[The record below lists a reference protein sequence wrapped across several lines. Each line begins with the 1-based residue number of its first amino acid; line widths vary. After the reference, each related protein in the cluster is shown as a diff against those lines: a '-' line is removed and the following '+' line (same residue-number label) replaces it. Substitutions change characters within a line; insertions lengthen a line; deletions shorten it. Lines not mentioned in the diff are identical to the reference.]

1 MLPRAFL
8 IAVLLAL
15 AACARA
21 PAPAPHPQFAASLDE
36 SGEAVVLRVANLR
49 AAQRVESIRL
59 AGPDGREVPPA
70 TRRSLRGVTATD
82 ARPAVGITA
91 TGGSE
96 SGINP
101 GLSLSL
107 PLFGWVFGGSGPR
120 EEYRHGVVARLPLP
134 EGYADEPGA
143 WHLEVAIT
151 DAAGRT
157 ETRRIPAPE

>member
-1 MLPRAFL
+1 MLSRAVVV
-8 IAVLLAL
+8 AVLFAL

-21 PAPAPHPQFAASLDE
+21 PAPAPHPQLAAHLDE
-36 SGEAVVLRVANLR
+36 TGQAVVLRVANLR
-49 AAQRVESIRL
+49 AAQRVGDIRL

-70 TRRSLRGVTATD
+70 ERRSLRGVTASD
-82 ARPAVGITA
+82 ARPAVGVTA

-107 PLFGWVFGGSGPR
+107 PLFGWVFGGGGPR
-120 EEYRHGVVARLPLP
+120 EEYRHGVVARFPLP
-134 EGYADEPGA
+134 DGYRADPGA

-151 DAAGRT
+151 DATGRT